1 VEQGTTGRSTPTILS
16 ESCDAL
22 ALFSHLSNAG
32 SNERRRGGNIM
43 EKTVVENDPQID
55 DPDSALVTVGVSV
68 SF

>member
-1 VEQGTTGRSTPTILS
+1 M
-16 ESCDAL
+16 L
-22 ALFSHLSNAG
+22 ALFSHLSSAG
-32 SNERRRGGNIM
+32 SIERRRGGNIM